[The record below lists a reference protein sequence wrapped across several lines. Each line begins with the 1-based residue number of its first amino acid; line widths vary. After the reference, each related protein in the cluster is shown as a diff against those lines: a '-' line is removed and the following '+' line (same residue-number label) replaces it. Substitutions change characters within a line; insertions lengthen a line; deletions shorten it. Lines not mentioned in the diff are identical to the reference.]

1 MSSMSPPVMRDPKI
15 KDRMS
20 DSPPSRSLIISSI
33 LVSMHVSQLSAAPS
47 SPPRPSMHVPT
58 ASTSGWHSGAR
69 KSNDAVGSLKKSPP
83 SPMEGGGTSTTPPS
97 QFKSQPMSLS
107 ATQVWTSV
115 TRRAQEGMHS
125 PMAHVAISMMLQG
138 VGRPS
143 PSPGRPRTEASSCM
157 HAMAFCTSSW
167 FSPST
172 HVISSSPTSR
182 QPSGSMLMSGRIG
195 GTPAPSEGDWGGPVT
210 GVSTAGDSAAQS
222 TAQSLTMPSVPSA
235 TQLHRS
241 MTSSAQGGQHSIMAH
256 TTFVISPCAAAHV
269 PGSAEGIAGATKA
282 SSKHVHP
289 WAVVKHVAADA
300 TTPSSL
306 HLAGSLPRKG
316 RKSLALKPASTRKE
330 DGGRTSG
337 AVATARRM
345 PLAPRLSWDDMI
357 S

>member
-1 MSSMSPPVMRDPKI
+1 MSSMSPPVISDPKI

-20 DSPPSRSLIISSI
+20 DSPPSSSLITSSI
-33 LVSMHVSQLSAAPS
+33 LVSMHVSQLSAP

-69 KSNDAVGSLKKSPP
+69 KSNDAVGSFMKSP
-83 SPMEGGGTSTTPPS
+83 SPMEGGGLSTPPS
-97 QFKSQPMSLS
+97 QLKSQPMSLS

-115 TRRAQEGMHS
+115 TWSTQEGMHS
-125 PMAHVAISMMLQG
+125 LIVHVAISMMPQG

-143 PSPGRPRTEASSCM
+143 PPGRPRTEASSCM